1 MTSLLV
7 IKFIIFRK
15 NGIFRIS
22 GINHKAYSVIPE
34 ILIKNVC
41 LFYILVLLNEYNK
54 RKFYD
59 HLGIILGWHRTCISI
74 NVDIK

>member
-1 MTSLLV
+1 M
-7 IKFIIFRK
+7 
-15 NGIFRIS
+15 
-22 GINHKAYSVIPE
+22 
-34 ILIKNVC
+34 NVC

-54 RKFYD
+54 REFYD